1 MSKFE
6 VTPTA
11 IADVKVIKP
20 RAFEDPRGYFMETYT
35 RSELVPL
42 GVDQVFVQDNQSL
55 SRDVGTLRGLHY
67 QLPPFAQDKLVRCIR
82 GRIWDVAVDIR
93 RCSPTF
99 RHWVGVELS
108 AENRLQLLV
117 PVGFAHAFLTLEP
130 DTEVV
135 YKVSAGYSAAHDA
148 GIRWDDAEIGIDWPL
163 PTPQPVLSAKDGV
176 LPVLADAILFD

>member
-1 MSKFE
+1 MPKFK

-11 IADVKVIKP
+11 IAEVRIVKP
-20 RAFEDPRGYFMETYT
+20 RAFEDARGYFVETYT

-42 GVDQVFVQDNQSL
+42 GVDPVFIQDNQSL

-67 QLPPFAQDKLVRCIR
+67 QHPPFAQDKLVRCIR
-82 GRIWDVAVDIR
+82 GRVWDVAVDIR
-93 RCSPTF
+93 RSSPTF
-99 RHWVGVELS
+99 RQWVGVELS
-108 AENRLQLLV
+108 ADNRLQLFV

-148 GIRWDDAEIGIDWPL
+148 GLRWDDPAIGIDWPL
-163 PTPQPVLSAKDGV
+163 QTSQPVLSARDGV
-176 LPVLADAILFD
+176 LPLLADAVIFD